1 MALLRY
7 IYYETFKISNIALL
21 IPLETLLLNKIA
33 NTSDFC
39 LQEFAI
45 ENHGNSK

>member
-1 MALLRY
+1 MGLLRH
-7 IYYETFKISNIALL
+7 IYYETFKISYVTLL
-21 IPLETLLLNKIA
+21 IPVETLLLNKIA